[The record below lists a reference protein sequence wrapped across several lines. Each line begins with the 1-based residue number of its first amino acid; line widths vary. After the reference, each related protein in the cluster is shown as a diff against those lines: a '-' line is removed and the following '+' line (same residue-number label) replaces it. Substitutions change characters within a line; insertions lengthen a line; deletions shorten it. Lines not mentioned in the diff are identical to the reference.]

1 MPTLINDPR
10 VLAVTV
16 RPRRE
21 PLVPVADLGVR
32 TTSTGVGGLVRRG
45 VAERLARADRALPA
59 GVHLLV
65 VEGYRTLAAQ
75 HAIIA
80 DYRATLAALH
90 PGVTPGELDD
100 LVSRFVAPAEAA
112 PHVAGAAVDCTL
124 VDDDGDQ
131 LWMGTAIDDTPEQS
145 GGRCFT
151 DSPDIDDE
159 ARANRAL
166 MASVLEPVGMVNYET
181 EWWHWSHG
189 DRYWAHRTGAAAARY
204 AAVPEASDAARSRAV
219 PEGAGAAVRSA
230 GAVDPR
236 VVA

>member
-1 MPTLINDPR
+1 MTTLINDPR
-10 VLAVTV
+10 VLAVPV
-16 RPRRE
+16 RPTLE
-21 PLVPVADLGVR
+21 PLVRLADLGVR
-32 TTSTGVGGLVRRG
+32 TSSTGAGGLVRRS
-45 VAERLARADRALPA
+45 VAQRLARADRALPA

-75 HAIIA
+75 CAIIA

-90 PGVTPGELDD
+90 PQASSAELDD
-100 LVSRFVAPAEAA
+100 LVSRFVAPAQAA

-124 VDDDGDQ
+124 VGDDGEQ

-151 DSPDIDDE
+151 ASPDIDDE

-166 MASVLEPVGMVNYET
+166 LADVLEPVGMVNYET

-204 AAVPEASDAARSRAV
+204 EAVPEA
-219 PEGAGAAVRSA
+219 PGAAVRDSGA
-230 GAVDPR
+230 GDPR